1 MKLSELIYRY
11 RKGTTITALAE
22 LSGLPRHEVLQ
33 ALRFAGQEIESTT
46 RPRTWDT
53 DKALA
58 LHSQGKTDR
67 EIAEAVGVSR
77 QVIYNWRQE
86 SALPINRERSSRQ

>member
-33 ALRFAGQEIESTT
+33 ALRFAGQEVEGT
-46 RPRTWDT
+46 RQRTWDT
-53 DKALA
+53 DKALE
-58 LHSQGKTDR
+58 LYSQGKTDR

-77 QVIYNWRQE
+77 QVVYNWRQE